1 MYIIGKK
8 CGEKMKDYSEY
19 FKGPNLKEAQKRSR
33 KQVDHLKD
41 AFEIPSDMVSV
52 GKGKTY
58 YIHTYGCQANERDGE
73 TLAGI
78 FEMMG
83 YTAAKEIEE
92 ADVILLNTCAIRENA
107 EEKVF
112 GKVGYVKNLKKK
124 NPNLIF
130 GLCGCMAQ
138 EEVVIKRILE
148 KHPHIDLIFGT
159 HNIHRLP
166 TLLKEA
172 MFSKEMV
179 VEVWSKEGDVIENTP
194 VTRANGHKAW
204 VNIMY
209 GCNKFCTYCIVP
221 YTRGK
226 ERSRLMN
233 DIIEEVKG
241 LKADGYQEIT
251 LLGQNV
257 NSYGKDLEEDYD
269 FATLLEEV
277 AKTGIARIRFTTSHP
292 WDFSREMIEIIN
304 QYDNIMPYI
313 HLPVQSGNTEILK
326 LMGRRYTREQ
336 YLELF
341 RMIKGVM
348 PDCSITTDIIVGF
361 PGETDEDFEE
371 TLDVVRKA
379 RYDSAFTFIYSKRSG
394 TPAAT
399 MPDQVPEDVV
409 KERFDRLLNLVN
421 EISREKTKHLEGTVQ
436 SVLVEELNK
445 KIPGYVTGRLSNNS
459 VVHFEGCKELI
470 GKIVDVNLK
479 EAKGFYYMG
488 EMVK

>member
-1 MYIIGKK
+1 
-8 CGEKMKDYSEY
+8 
-19 FKGPNLKEAQKRSR
+19 
-33 KQVDHLKD
+33 
-41 AFEIPSDMVSV
+41 
-52 GKGKTY
+52 
-58 YIHTYGCQANERDGE
+58 
-73 TLAGI
+73 
-78 FEMMG
+78 
-83 YTAAKEIEE
+83 
-92 ADVILLNTCAIRENA
+92 
-107 EEKVF
+107 
-112 GKVGYVKNLKKK
+112 
-124 NPNLIF
+124 
-130 GLCGCMAQ
+130 MAQ

-226 ERSRLMN
+226 ERSRLMD

-241 LKADGYQEIT
+241 LKAGGYQEIT

-341 RMIKGVM
+341 HMIKDVM

-361 PGETDEDFEE
+361 PNETEE
-371 TLDVVRKA
+371 QFQDTLSLYEECE
-379 RYDSAFTFIYSKRSG
+379 YDLAYTFIYSPREG
-394 TPAAT
+394 TPAAK
-399 MPDQVPEDVV
+399 MQDNVPFEQKQDRLERLNEVV
-409 KERFDRLLNLVN
+409 KEKALKQNQRFLNQV
-421 EISREKTKHLEGTVQ
+421 VD
-436 SVLVEELNK
+436 VLVDGPSKRDETMMT
-445 KIPGYVTGRLSNNS
+445 GYTAHQKLINFKGR
-459 VVHFEGCKELI
+459 KEDI
-470 GKIVDVNLK
+470 GKIVPVKVTEVKTWALK
-479 EAKGFYYMG
+479 G
-488 EMVK
+488 EQVD

>member
-83 YTAAKEIEE
+83 YTVAKDIEE

-124 NPNLIF
+124 KPNLIF

-226 ERSRLMN
+226 ERSRLMD

-257 NSYGKDLEEDYD
+257 NSYGKDLE
-269 FATLLEEV
+269 
-277 AKTGIARIRFTTSHP
+277 
-292 WDFSREMIEIIN
+292 
-304 QYDNIMPYI
+304 
-313 HLPVQSGNTEILK
+313 QSGNTEILK

-341 RMIKGVM
+341 HMIKEVM

-361 PGETDEDFEE
+361 PNETEE
-371 TLDVVRKA
+371 QFQDTLSLYEECE
-379 RYDSAFTFIYSKRSG
+379 YDLAYTFIYSPREG
-394 TPAAT
+394 TPAAK
-399 MPDQVPEDVV
+399 MQDNVPFEQKQDRLERLNEVV
-409 KERFDRLLNLVN
+409 KEKALKQNQRFLNQV
-421 EISREKTKHLEGTVQ
+421 VD
-436 SVLVEELNK
+436 VLVDGPSKRDETMMT
-445 KIPGYVTGRLSNNS
+445 GYTAHQKLINFKGR
-459 VVHFEGCKELI
+459 KEDI
-470 GKIVDVNLK
+470 GKIVPVKVTEVKTWALK
-479 EAKGFYYMG
+479 G
-488 EMVK
+488 EQVD